1 MTIRNTFLFFSIIS
15 MGCTNQS
22 TKLSD
27 KKTTDTLATVT
38 DNQLN
43 NKLAIIQPVKTDSI
57 LGKILIR
64 TFEGKSASSSHYT
77 LIVLNQEYSGD
88 GQFSINIFDNTHKKL
103 LIAQGKRYT
112 LKGENDTTLW
122 QFVTDDEK
130 YSFEF
135 LVNADNSI
143 TLINNPYGQ
152 EKLTLKMISNE
163 KIAN

>member
-1 MTIRNTFLFFSIIS
+1 MKIINVFLFFSIIF

-27 KKTTDTLATVT
+27 KKTIDTLATVT
-38 DNQLN
+38 DSQLN
-43 NKLAIIQPVKTDSI
+43 NKVAIIQPVKTDST

-88 GQFSINIFDNTHKKL
+88 GQFSINIFDNRHKKL
-103 LIAQGKRYT
+103 LVAQGKRYT

-163 KIAN
+163 KITN